1 MKQYFFAALLLG
13 ATLSL
18 QGQNLIP
25 NPSFESYTSPFCG
38 IMSASDF
45 NQTAVNW
52 TVAGGTPDLYFTD
65 GLINSTCYN
74 YQPVNQYPGPIGIK
88 GTETPRTGGV
98 FAAFGA
104 YTISGMNQREYL
116 QTALSTPMTVG
127 KKYIVEFYVSLAD
140 NIESYTD
147 KIGAHLSTTAI
158 IASGSNVLNDA
169 PQVEASGFISNYSG
183 WTKVSDTITASQPY
197 SYITI
202 GNFYNDNNTTVVSN
216 PNASNG
222 IGSYGAYYYI
232 DDVRIEEVSIGLAVS
247 NLKENSILVY
257 PNPVEDLLMVE
268 ITQDYIEG
276 QLSVYNV
283 QGQLLQSQT
292 ITKNKMQLD
301 WSNLPQGIYV
311 VQLKNNQEVLTKQV
325 VKR

>member
-1 MKQYFFAALLLG
+1 MKQYFFSALLFG
-13 ATLSL
+13 AVLSL

-45 NQTAVNW
+45 DQTTVNW
-52 TVAGGTPDLYFTD
+52 TVAGGTPDLYFVD

-98 FAAFGA
+98 FGAFWA
-104 YTISGMNQREYL
+104 YMIPGMNQREYL
-116 QTALSTPMTVG
+116 QTALSTPMVVG
-127 KKYIVEFYVSLAD
+127 KTYIVEFYVSLAD
-140 NIESYTD
+140 NMENYTN
-147 KIGAHLSTTAI
+147 KIGAHLSTSAI
-158 IASGSNVLNDA
+158 IASGSNVLNYT
-169 PQVEASGFISNYSG
+169 PQIEASGFISNYSG

-202 GNFYNDNNTTVVSN
+202 GNFYDDNNTTVMPN

-222 IGSYGAYYYI
+222 VGCYGAYYYI
-232 DDVRIEEVSIGLAVS
+232 DDVRIEEVSAVLS
-247 NLKENSILVY
+247 VPATKENIALVY
-257 PNPVEDLLMVE
+257 PNPVEDQLIVE
-268 ITQDYIEG
+268 TTSAYIEG
-276 QLSVYNV
+276 QITVYNL

-292 ITKNKMQLD
+292 ITFNKMQLD
-301 WSNLPQGIYV
+301 WRELPQGIYV
-311 VQLKNNQEVLTKQV
+311 VQIKNNQQVLTKQV